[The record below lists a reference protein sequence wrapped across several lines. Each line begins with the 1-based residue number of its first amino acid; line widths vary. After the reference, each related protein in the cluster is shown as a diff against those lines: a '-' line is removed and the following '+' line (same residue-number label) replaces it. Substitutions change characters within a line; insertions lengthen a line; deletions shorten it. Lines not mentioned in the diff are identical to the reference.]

1 MFKYLNIKN
10 KKAGFTLI
18 ELTVVIALAAGV
30 FMLAVGVFV
39 QTLKIQ
45 RRAFFIQKVQE
56 NISFALESMAKE
68 IRVSTIATP
77 NTVNCPATPSNTLSI
92 AHPVNG
98 NIDYFLSGA
107 DLHRRFSGS
116 GIDTVLNSVGTQIN
130 RLGFCVS
137 GNALS
142 DQAQPR
148 VTILLT
154 VSNGNANP
162 DYNISIDMQTT
173 VSQRLL
179 SN

>member
-30 FMLAVGVFV
+30 FALAVGVFV

-68 IRVSTIATP
+68 IRVSVIVSP
-77 NTVNCPATPSNTLSI
+77 NTDCPAAPSAILSVT
-92 AHPVNG
+92 HPVNG

-107 DLHRRFSGS
+107 DLHRRLSGS

-173 VSQRLL
+173 V
-179 SN
+179 